1 MINYI
6 ELLVAI
12 NRACLNCQKS
22 KRRKNKEYFQETLF
36 SALSALN
43 AASSDQFY
51 QEMISA
57 EFKEEVFD
65 YICHLSLAC
74 NDCKGDGIELQKALE
89 VYLKDARKRALKSM
103 ERIEKKERVKKA
115 EASGRK
121 VIDLYPK

>member
-74 NDCKGDGIELQKALE
+74 NDCKGNGEELRKALSP
-89 VYLKDARKRALKSM
+89 YLKEARKRALKSM
-103 ERIEKKERVKKA
+103 ERIERKELAKKA
-115 EASGRK
+115 VAPGGK
-121 VIDLYPK
+121 VIDFHPK